1 LNRRDVGTQ
10 SAPQNQLQTLNAP
23 RVFRNLP
30 ELSVQWMERITNAK
44 DGNGEILTDRYH
56 HEKRRHREY
65 ANDLNDVIPQPPI
78 LSSDTQYTHKQ

>member
-1 LNRRDVGTQ
+1 
-10 SAPQNQLQTLNAP
+10 
-23 RVFRNLP
+23 
-30 ELSVQWMERITNAK
+30 MERITNAK